1 MRATAKIFM
10 SGSSQAVRLPKAF
23 RLEGGEVRVS
33 RVGDGLMLTPIRTD
47 MRKIYAQIDAIGR
60 GWPARPAQGRH
71 GRRKS
76 F

>member
-1 MRATAKIFM
+1 MRATAQVFM

-23 RLEGGEVRVS
+23 RLEGAEVRVS
-33 RVGDGLMLTPIRTD
+33 RVGDGLLLTPIRAD
-47 MRKIYAQIDAIGR
+47 MREIYARIDSIGG

-71 GRRKS
+71 RRRKS